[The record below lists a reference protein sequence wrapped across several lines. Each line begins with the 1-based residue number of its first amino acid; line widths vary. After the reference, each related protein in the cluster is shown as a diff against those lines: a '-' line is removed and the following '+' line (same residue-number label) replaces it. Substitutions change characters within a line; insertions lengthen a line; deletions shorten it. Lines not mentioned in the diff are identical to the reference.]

1 MTKRLGIIGYPLGH
15 SLSPVIHSSAF
26 THYGWNDIT
35 YESWEIAPDLLGE
48 FMSQCRLLDADILG
62 FNVTVPHKER
72 VIPFLDTLS
81 SEARLS
87 GAVNTVVNINGKLT
101 GHNTDG
107 LGFMRSW
114 VMAGFIPKS
123 KKVVRLGAGGAA
135 RGIAFSLAL
144 EGVSSI
150 TIANRSMGRS
160 TKLMSDLNQEFPD
173 LSDVCSLITDEV
185 SEVVRG
191 ADLIVQA
198 TSMGMLNHPNQFDS
212 PLSFGNNSIPALAYE
227 LVYNPPETPFMKE
240 AEKVCLAVMSG
251 LHMLVFQGAIAF
263 ELWFGKTA
271 PVDAMMISAKKS
283 LGIGE

>member
-1 MTKRLGIIGYPLGH
+1 MTKRLGIIGYPIGH

-26 THYGWNDIT
+26 IHYAWNDIT
-35 YESWEIAPDLLGE
+35 YESWRIAPDLLGE
-48 FMSQCRLLDADILG
+48 FVSQCRSLDADILG
-62 FNVTVPHKER
+62 FNVTVPHKEK
-72 VIPFLDTLS
+72 VIPFLDILS
-81 SEARLS
+81 PEARLS
-87 GAVNTVVNINGKLT
+87 GAVNTVVNTNGKLI

-107 LGFMRSW
+107 LGFMRSL
-114 VMAGFIPKS
+114 VMTGFNPKS
-123 KKVVRLGAGGAA
+123 KKVVILGAGGAA

-150 TIANRSMGRS
+150 TIANRSMGRA
-160 TKLMSDLNQEFPD
+160 TKLMSDLNQEFPN
-173 LSDVCSLITDEV
+173 LSSVCSLITDEV
-185 SEVVRG
+185 SQAVHG

-198 TSMGMLNHPNQFDS
+198 TSMGMLNDPSQFDS
-212 PLSFGNNSIPALAYE
+212 PLSFGNNSRPALAYE

-240 AEKVCLAVMSG
+240 AEKAGVAAVSG

-271 PVDAMMISAKKS
+271 PVDAMMLSAKKS